1 VVQIDMDPPD
11 VSPSVEEIHIYIS
24 NNSEAASF
32 SVDTRVRFFGTVDRT
47 TVGFFSGVELW
58 LDGGLIERA
67 ELPTA
72 TKTPTTTP
80 TVTSTPT
87 ATPTPTPILTV
98 IPFAQI
104 APSWESFKGEIVSK
118 KVDSWYGWVSAKST
132 SASGTE
138 VEIDLDTNLWFS
150 DTEIA
155 FRISQ
160 SDAQSIEIGYRV
172 VFSGIISMA
181 NKRTISGVTLWLD
194 DASIAWADAP
204 TATATRTSSPTATT
218 APTRTPLPSAT
229 ATATAT
235 STATPTPTITP
246 TPTVTLPPEL
256 YTATAAAF
264 NATSTRLH
272 QILTA
277 TAQQEA
283 YAFSATATR
292 EAYMYSTTATRAA
305 YNSNATATRAWLATQ
320 EWLYGT
326 ATPPVPPTAIP
337 KPTATAPPIPTATE
351 VPVATP
357 QPAPVAPVA
366 PSTGSGGDASG
377 PVKLSGSGICHQPG
391 TQYYDRTKTYT
402 PYNTLEDCLKVG
414 RLPK

>member
-1 VVQIDMDPPD
+1 MLFGMPACSVVSGEFAPTPTNTSTSTPTSAPTPTPTSIFTLVPWATFDESYREFDGSEKSTVVDGWYGWVHKISVQSGRTVVQIDMDPPD
-11 VSPSVEEIHIYIS
+11 VSPSVEEIHIYIW

-32 SVDTRVRFFGTVDRT
+32 SVDTKVRFFGTVDRT
-47 TVGFFSGVELW
+47 TVGIFSGVELW

-235 STATPTPTITP
+235 STATPTPTIT
-246 TPTVTLPPEL
+246 TMPTVTLTPIF
-256 YTATAAAF
+256 F
-264 NATSTRLH
+264 NHFES
-272 QILTA
+272 
-277 TAQQEA
+277 
-283 YAFSATATR
+283 SA
-292 EAYMYSTTATRAA
+292 
-305 YNSNATATRAWLATQ
+305 
-320 EWLYGT
+320 
-326 ATPPVPPTAIP
+326 V
-337 KPTATAPPIPTATE
+337 
-351 VPVATP
+351 
-357 QPAPVAPVA
+357 
-366 PSTGSGGDASG
+366 
-377 PVKLSGSGICHQPG
+377 
-391 TQYYDRTKTYT
+391 
-402 PYNTLEDCLKVG
+402 
-414 RLPK
+414 